1 MTDMTEPRP
10 NPSDPRAELRS
21 WAMLL
26 HLSMFAGYLVPMAG
40 FVAPIVIWQVK
51 KSELPGLDAHGRAA
65 ANWLISY
72 VVYSIVSLVLV
83 LCCVGIPM
91 LIALILVGV
100 IFPIVAAVKAGDDEV
115 WKYPFS
121 IPFFG

>member
-10 NPSDPRAELRS
+10 NPTDPQAELRQ
-21 WAMLL
+21 WAVAL
-26 HLSMFAGYLVPMAG
+26 HLSMFAGIVVPMAG

-51 KSELPGLDAHGRAA
+51 KAELPGLDAHGRAA
-65 ANWLISY
+65 VNWLLSY
-72 VVYSIVSLVLV
+72 LVYATVSVVLI

-91 LIALILVGV
+91 LIALGLVGL
-100 IFPIVAAVKAGDDEV
+100 IFPIVAAVKAGDDVV